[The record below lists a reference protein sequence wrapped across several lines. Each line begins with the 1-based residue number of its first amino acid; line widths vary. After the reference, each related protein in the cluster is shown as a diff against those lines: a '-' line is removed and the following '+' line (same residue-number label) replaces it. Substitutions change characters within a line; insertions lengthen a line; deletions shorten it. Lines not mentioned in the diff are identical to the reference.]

1 MESPSLPMTAKD
13 WTTSSLHRV
22 FAMQGGEDDLSY
34 VNNSDSQALA
44 ITLSKPILISSLQS
58 FKHVPDQT
66 SPIKIVDLGCAT
78 GPNTFTTVDTVVE
91 TLQRRYTAVYGG
103 GGSPEFEAFF
113 CDLPSND
120 FNMLFKLLTEKQKA
134 DSLAKYFA
142 GCVAGSFYD
151 RLFPRG
157 TIHVAVSL
165 SALHWLS
172 QIPGKV
178 LEKGSRTWNKGK
190 TWIEGAKKEV
200 VEAYAEQSDKDLDDF
215 LSCRKEEMVKGGV
228 LFVLMGGRPAGTSSQ
243 FGDQDTRT
251 KHPFTTTMEQ
261 AWQDLIDEG
270 LIDEETRDGFNIPA
284 YMRSPEEVAAGID
297 RCGGFKIEKMEFMK
311 IIEHS
316 DEKQEEWKKDPVSYG
331 RARTNLVQA
340 AIRPMV
346 DAYLGPDLSHELF
359 KRYENRVSTNREF
372 LHITC
377 FYGVVVLSAI
387 RI

>member
-1 MESPSLPMTAKD
+1 MESPSLPVTAKD
-13 WTTSSLHRV
+13 WTSTSLHRV
-22 FAMQGGEDDLSY
+22 LCMQGGEGDVSY

-58 FKHVPDQT
+58 IKLFT
-66 SPIKIVDLGCAT
+66 SPLIRIADLGCAT
-78 GPNTFTTVDTVVE
+78 GSNTFDTVDTVVE
-91 TLQRRYTAVYGG
+91 TLRGLFTAVYGD
-103 GGSPEFEAFF
+103 GSP
-113 CDLPSND
+113 DND
-120 FNMLFKLLTEKQKA
+120 FNMLFRLLFEKQKV
-134 DSLAKYFA
+134 DSCKYFA
-142 GCVAGSFYD
+142 GGVAGSFYD

-172 QIPGKV
+172 KIPEKV

-190 TWIEGAKKEV
+190 TWIEGTKKEV
-200 VEAYAEQSDKDLDDF
+200 VDAYAEQSDKDLDDF
-215 LSCRKEEMVKGGV
+215 LKCRKEEMVEGGV
-228 LFVLMGGRPAGTSSQ
+228 LFVLMGGRPSGSSSQ
-243 FGDQDTRT
+243 FGDQDTRA

-284 YMRSPEEVAAGID
+284 YMRSPEEVAAGVD
-297 RCGGFKIEKMEFMK
+297 RIGGFKIEKMEYMK
-311 IIEHS
+311 IVEYS
-316 DEKQEEWKKDPVSYG
+316 DEKHEEWKKDPVSYG

-346 DAYLGPDLSHELF
+346 EAYLGPDLCDELF
-359 KRYENRVSTNREF
+359 KRYENRVSTTREF

-377 FYGVVVLSAI
+377 FFGVVAFSAI
-387 RI
+387 RLG

>member
-1 MESPSLPMTAKD
+1 MESPSLPVTAKD
-13 WTTSSLHRV
+13 WTTTSLHRV
-22 FAMQGGEDDLSY
+22 LCMQGGEGDVSY

-58 FKHVPDQT
+58 IKLFST
-66 SPIKIVDLGCAT
+66 SPPLIRIADLGCAT
-78 GPNTFTTVDTVVE
+78 GSNTFDTVDTVVE
-91 TLQRRYTAVYGG
+91 TLRGLFTAVYGDA
-103 GGSPEFEAFF
+103 SPEFEAFF

-120 FNMLFKLLTEKQKA
+120 FNMLFRLFSEKQKV
-134 DSLAKYFA
+134 DSSKYFA
-142 GCVAGSFYD
+142 GGVAGSFYD

-172 QIPGKV
+172 QIPEKV
-178 LEKGSRTWNKGK
+178 VEKGTRTWNKGK
-190 TWIEGAKKEV
+190 TWIEGTKKEV
-200 VEAYAEQSDKDLDDF
+200 VDAYAEQSDKDLDNF
-215 LSCRKEEMVKGGV
+215 LKCRKEEMVEGGV
-228 LFVLMGGRPAGTSSQ
+228 LFVLMGGRPSGSSSQ

-297 RCGGFKIEKMEFMK
+297 RNGGFKIEKMEYMK
-311 IIEHS
+311 IVEYS
-316 DEKQEEWKKDPVSYG
+316 DEKHEEWKKDPVSYG

-346 DAYLGPDLSHELF
+346 EVYLGVDLCDELF
-359 KRYENRVSTNREF
+359 KRYEKRVSTTLEF

-377 FYGVVVLSAI
+377 FFGVVAFSAI